1 MTTKRNN
8 KKPLEDLVKEIGDI
22 SYDIRAEIIANE
34 LIESKEITPDEIT
47 VSNQGQFSRAY
58 RRDILGAA
66 IQDNNYDKHEYLSL
80 LLSRDSLYDV
90 FPEGFVHSLNEN
102 DTEKSVGRMI
112 KQHKH
117 QKKQETEARVFFAPF
132 EDEIFHY
139 RTKIESVERDFLYKL
154 NGSKPLDFFYDFWG
168 LSQDYP
174 AVLVSKFI
182 QILPYAYQIVGD
194 IELAC
199 HCLASIIEEKV
210 QYTTTSSKEYS
221 DESEQINLG
230 ENRLG
235 IDFICGNNYTDY
247 SMNVT
252 IEIGPITNAS
262 FENYIHNGEVKLFI
276 DCFYEHFFP
285 LEVEVK
291 TILVMDQ
298 GTEAFNFSKQPPV
311 LGYTTR
317 I

>member
-1 MTTKRNN
+1 MQRKN
-8 KKPLEDLVKEIGDI
+8 KKNLEDLVKEIENI

-34 LIESKEITPDEIT
+34 LIESNSIISDEI
-47 VSNQGQFSRAY
+47 VISNQGQFTRAY
-58 RRDILGAA
+58 RSDVLGAS
-66 IQDNNYDKHEYLSL
+66 IEDNNYDNREYLKI
-80 LLSRDSLYDV
+80 LLSRDSIYDAL
-90 FPEGFVHSLNEN
+90 PEGVVHSLNEN
-102 DTEKSVGRMI
+102 NADKSVHQMI
-112 KQHKH
+112 KEHKH
-117 QKKQETEARVFFAPF
+117 QKRQETESRKFFMPF
-132 EDEIFHY
+132 ENEIFHY

-154 NGSKPLDFFYDFWG
+154 NGHKPLDFFYDFWG

-182 QILPYAYQIVGD
+182 QLLPYAYKIVGD
-194 IELAC
+194 IDLAC
-199 HCLASIIEEKV
+199 RCLSSIIEEKID
-210 QYTTTSSKEYS
+210 YKTTTYKECS

-235 IDFICGNNYTDY
+235 VDFICGNNYMDY

-252 IEIGPITNAS
+252 LEIGPIINNP
-262 FENYIHNGEVKLFI
+262 FENYIHKGRIKKFI

-285 LEVEVK
+285 MEVELK
-291 TILVMDQ
+291 TVLLMNREI
-298 GTEAFNFSKQPPV
+298 EEFNFSKQPV

>member
-1 MTTKRNN
+1 MKMQRRN
-8 KKPLEDLVKEIGDI
+8 KQSLETLVKEIESI

-34 LIESKEITPDEIT
+34 LIESKEVVSEEIII
-47 VSNQGQFSRAY
+47 SNKGQFSRAY
-58 RRDILGAA
+58 RSDVLGAT
-66 IQDNNYDKHEYLSL
+66 IQDDNYDKQEYLNIF
-80 LLSRDSLYDV
+80 LSRDSIYDAL
-90 FPEGFVHSLNEN
+90 PEGYVHSLSEN
-102 DTEKSVGRMI
+102 NTDKSVRQMI
-112 KQHKH
+112 KEHKH
-117 QKKQETEARVFFAPF
+117 QKKQEAEARNFFIPF
-132 EDEIFHY
+132 ENEIFHY

-168 LSQDYP
+168 LPHIYP

-182 QILPYAYQIVGD
+182 QLLPYAYKIVGD
-194 IELAC
+194 IDLAC
-199 HCLASIIEEKV
+199 RCLASIIEEKV
-210 QYTTTSSKEYS
+210 QYKITSSKEYS

-235 IDFICGNNYTDY
+235 VDFICGNKYMDY

-252 IEIGPITNAS
+252 VEIGPITNKP
-262 FENYIHNGEVKLFI
+262 FQDYIHEGGVKKFI

-285 LEVEVK
+285 MEVELK
-291 TILVMDQ
+291 TILLMNEE
-298 GTEAFNFSKQPPV
+298 TEAFNFSKQPV